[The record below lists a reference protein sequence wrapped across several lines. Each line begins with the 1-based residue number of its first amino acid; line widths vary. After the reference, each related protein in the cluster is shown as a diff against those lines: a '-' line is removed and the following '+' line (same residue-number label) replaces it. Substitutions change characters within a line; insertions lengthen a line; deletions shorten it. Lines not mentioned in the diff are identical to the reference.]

1 MELPLDWYRECECCC
16 TKRLSTSNSRSQK
29 ITVTKI
35 TVTKITVTK
44 ITVTKI
50 TVPKITCQHQTH
62 FATGLAIAHALV
74 IIVQLSTL
82 VLLSENGG
90 SNYDSLRE

>member
-16 TKRLSTSNSRSQK
+16 TKRLSTSNSRSQ
-29 ITVTKI
+29 
-35 TVTKITVTK
+35 KITVTK